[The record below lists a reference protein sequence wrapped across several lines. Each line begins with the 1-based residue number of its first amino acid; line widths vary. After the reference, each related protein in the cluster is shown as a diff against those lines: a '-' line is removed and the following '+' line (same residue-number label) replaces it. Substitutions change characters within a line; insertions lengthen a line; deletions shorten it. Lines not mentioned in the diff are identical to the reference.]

1 MAENEVALA
10 NNPNLMGQVVTPPNQ
25 TAQILRQAGLLVG
38 IAASVALGVAVVM
51 WSQTPNYSLLYG
63 NLSDRDV
70 SAVMDALQSAAI
82 QYKVDEASGGIMVP
96 SAKLHEARIK
106 LAASGLPKSTSMGFE
121 MLQEEQ
127 GFGTSQFI
135 EQARYQRALEAELSR
150 SISKVSNVRSARVH
164 LALPK
169 ESVFARDRKN
179 PSASVLVDL
188 YPGRRLEDGQI
199 AAIAHMVAASVPN
212 LTISGVT
219 VVDQAGRLLSRA
231 GEANELTV
239 SAERFDYTK
248 KIEDSYIKR
257 IENILHPIVGMDHIR
272 AQVTADIDF
281 TSTEQTSE
289 TYNPDLPAVRSEQLT
304 EEQRTGGAGPMGVPG
319 ALTNEP
325 PGTGNAPEVA
335 EGDGAEG
342 ATAAEQRQLRKK
354 ETRNFELDKTISH
367 TRKAVGTID
376 RLSVAVVLNNPT
388 ATDEEGNVSQIDYS
402 PDQIIEFTQLVKD
415 AVGFNAVRGDTVS
428 VISSN
433 FTTAPPA
440 EPLPEPAIWE
450 QPWVWDVGKQ
460 VLGGIFV
467 LYLLFGV
474 LRPTIKNMMKK
485 PEPVTQQVV
494 MVGPDGQPLPPG
506 ATGTGEGAGDGEGG
520 NESDESVPL
529 LELGASSSYET
540 SLNSVRDFV
549 KEEPKLA
556 AQVAKNWVGKE
567 G

>member
-1 MAENEVALA
+1 MAENEVAVA
-10 NNPNLMGQVVTPPNQ
+10 NNPNLMGQVVSPQNQ
-25 TAQILRQAGLLVG
+25 TAQVLRQAGLLIG

-51 WSQTPNYSLLYG
+51 WSQTPNFSLLYG

-70 SAVMDALQSAAI
+70 SSVMDALQSASI
-82 QYKVDEASGGIMVP
+82 EYKVDEASGGILVP
-96 SAKLHEARIK
+96 TAKLHEARIK
-106 LAASGLPKSTSMGFE
+106 LAASGLPKSSSMGFE

-127 GFGTSQFI
+127 SFGTSQFI

-150 SISKVSNVRSARVH
+150 SISKVANVRSARVH

-169 ESVFARDRKN
+169 ASVFARDRQN

-188 YPGRRLEDGQI
+188 YPGRRLEEGQI

-212 LTISGVT
+212 LMISGVT

-239 SAERFDYTK
+239 SAERFEYSK
-248 KIEDSYIKR
+248 RIEDSYIKR
-257 IENILHPIVGMDHIR
+257 IENILHPIVGMDYVR

-281 TSTEQTSE
+281 TATEQTSE
-289 TYNPDLPAVRSEQLT
+289 IYNPDLPAVRSEQLS
-304 EEQRTGGAGPMGVPG
+304 EEQRTGGGAAIGVPG
-319 ALTNEP
+319 ALTNQP
-325 PGTGNAPEVA
+325 PGTATVPEEA
-335 EGDGAEG
+335 EGEGEAGAG
-342 ATAAEQRQLRKK
+342 TANEQQQLRKK

-367 TRKAVGTID
+367 TRKAVGTIE
-376 RLSVAVVLNNPT
+376 RLSVAVVLNNPIIT
-388 ATDEEGNVSQIDYS
+388 DDAGVATQQDYTPEQIV
-402 PDQIIEFTQLVKD
+402 EFTQLVKD
-415 AVGFNAVRGDTVS
+415 AVGFNAVRGDAVS
-428 VISSN
+428 VIATN
-433 FTTAPPA
+433 FTTAAPA
-440 EPLPEPAIWE
+440 EPLPELAIWE
-450 QPWVWDVGKQ
+450 QAWVWDVGKQ

-494 MVGPDGQPLPPG
+494 MVGPDGKPLPPG
-506 ATGTGEGAGDGEGG
+506 GSGGEQANAEAE
-520 NESDESVPL
+520 NVPL
-529 LELGASSSYET
+529 LELGASTSYET

-556 AQVAKNWVGKE
+556 AQVAKNWVATDS
-567 G
+567 